1 MILLTV
7 NENIAPKTA
16 RRTLTRRLFAQFY
29 YDFCK
34 NDYENQ
40 KSKTNTNL
48 YAIIFM
54 EVFGD
59 CRLLL
64 FVF

>member
-1 MILLTV
+1 M
-7 NENIAPKTA
+7 
-16 RRTLTRRLFAQFY
+16 TRRLFAQFY

-34 NDYENQ
+34 NDYDF
-40 KSKTNTNL
+40 KKCRTNTNL
-48 YAIIFM
+48 FAIIFM

-59 CRLLL
+59 CRLFL